1 MSNSKEGQEIWLSSV
16 FEGKQREIIRATN
29 VEVVTEHD
37 SASSSGSI
45 CSHRML
51 HWGGLL
57 VTADGRIS
65 SFPKWKTV
73 PAIFLCGHRSCS
85 VRMVIDVSVHVLLV
99 K

>member
-1 MSNSKEGQEIWLSSV
+1 MAL
-16 FEGKQREIIRATN
+16 FEEKKKGKIIRPTN

-51 HWGGLL
+51 HWGGVL
-57 VTADGRIS
+57 VSSDGGIS

-85 VRMVIDVSVHVLLV
+85 VGWS
-99 K
+99 